1 MNVCVMDTRACPT
14 GFLVFAAAAAIGEL
28 PSPEEFRLNQLVRE
42 VGGLDQLDRLD
53 GAPLP
58 DEPFDWTGI
67 PDDVSARVAE
77 VLALTDRC
85 CSELLDAECR
95 TASRR
100 MLARIASGDP
110 ALFRRKARAD
120 TAAAAVVWIVGKA
133 NGLFTARSGGIH
145 IQVSELSNHFGMK
158 GSASQRAAT
167 ILRAGGFSDDTY
179 RVFLGSPDF
188 LIADRRQWIMGER
201 DRLQGAAN

>member
-1 MNVCVMDTRACPT
+1 MPQASVIIADDH
-14 GFLVFAAAAAIGEL
+14 
-28 PSPEEFRLNQLVRE
+28 QLVRTWKK
-42 VGGLDQLDRLD
+42 QFI
-53 GAPLP
+53 ASHP
-58 DEPFDWTGI
+58 DL
-67 PDDVSARVAE
+67 RV
-77 VLALTDRC
+77 
-85 CSELLDAECR
+85 DAECR

-100 MLARIASGDP
+100 MRARIASGDP

-120 TAAAAVVWIVGKA
+120 TAAAAVVWIAGKA
-133 NGLFTARSGGIH
+133 NGLFTARYSGIH
-145 IQVSELSNHFGMK
+145 IQVSELSDHFGLK
-158 GSASQRAAT
+158 GSVSQRAAT